1 MLNASTAIALP
12 IENFTN
18 RIEMGLELYIESLAD
33 LDHDDLLA
41 VRGDARALAR
51 FGWRL
56 ECAADAELVRRFD
69 PHEKVSGR
77 RSAQSVRQ
85 LCAETGESARTIYR
99 NAQIH
104 RTFFTTATSGTQYA
118 NLEDKSFYIA
128 ALESPDPT
136 VALEYFSVQKA
147 QDSSYSPMQALQH
160 IRGRK
165 MLEPDVEVPMF
176 LETPDQREAFDEWV
190 RTTKKLLA
198 IVPRW
203 KWLSGWIEEA
213 MHEATRPSDTWR
225 ERILEKISV
234 GFNSVDLLAGEL
246 AIDRT
251 RMQVLLNRLADDGTI
266 KALEPE
272 RVPGSRGPIKIV
284 YVINRV

>member
-1 MLNASTAIALP
+1 MSTALAAP
-12 IENFTN
+12 IQNFTN
-18 RIEMGLELYIESLAD
+18 RIENGLELYIQNLEHLED
-33 LDHDDLLA
+33 DDLLA
-41 VRGDARALAR
+41 VRGDARALAK

-56 ECAADAELVRRFD
+56 ECAADAELVRRRD
-69 PHEKVSGR
+69 PQSHLSGR
-77 RSAQSVRQ
+77 RNHQSVRQ

-99 NAQIH
+99 NAAIH
-104 RTFFTTATSGTQYA
+104 RTFFSGTNVTAHA
-118 NLEDKSFYIA
+118 NLEDKSYYIA
-128 ALESPDPT
+128 ALESSKPQD
-136 VALEYFSVQKA
+136 ALEYFSIQKA
-147 QDSSYSPMQALQH
+147 KDSSYSPMQALQH
-160 IRGRK
+160 IRGGRQI
-165 MLEPDVEVPMF
+165 EPDVEVPLF
-176 LETPDQREAFDEWV
+176 LETNDQQQAFDEWV

-251 RMQVLLNRLADDGTI
+251 RMQVLLNRLCEDGTL
-266 KALEPE
+266 KACEAP
-272 RVPGSRGPIKIV
+272 RNPGSRGPVKIV
-284 YVINRV
+284 YSPDRV